1 VDVEQDELEVDMSTL
16 FAVIAVAGALAGSL
30 AQAATESPIM
40 CKLNVLTS
48 AERAA
53 HAATTKK
60 LAAAVVKV
68 EDVEGGYR
76 IHLTNA
82 LAPGELLQWVDAERR
97 CCPFLDFEVRLARE
111 NGARWLQMTGRE
123 GVKEFLAAEFRL
135 ASAR

>member
-1 VDVEQDELEVDMSTL
+1 MSTL
-16 FAVIAVAGALAGSL
+16 FAVIAVAGAIASTF
-30 AQAATESPIM
+30 AQPAAESPIM
-40 CKLNVLTS
+40 CNLKALTP
-48 AERAA
+48 AERTA

-60 LAAAVVKV
+60 MAAAVVKV

-76 IHLTNA
+76 LHLNNT
-82 LAPGELLQWVDAERR
+82 LAAGELLQWVEAERR

-111 NGARWLQMTGRE
+111 DGARTLQMTGRQ